1 MIEIFSENEKN
12 LVAQKNLTITAS
24 EKQIF
29 QISPELKILNLENN
43 SPRNLKEKV
52 NSEKNLH
59 YSHTYSTDLQV
70 ELIVRA
76 SDDTGKSLKNFP
88 FEYTIF
94 HKKSPQPQDAIER
107 ISE

>member
-12 LVAQKNLTITAS
+12 LVAQKNLTITAP

-59 YSHTYSTDLQV
+59 YSHMYSADLQV

-76 SDDTGKSLKNFP
+76 SDDTGKNLKNFP